1 MEKQKALR
9 KDMFLLNK
17 VHHSEKGITL
27 IELLAAIVIT
37 VIVLTLTFSII
48 MKAIESNRNVKLET
62 TLRDE
67 ADIIMSKFIAT
78 LYSSKQ
84 QDIIGNP
91 IALPGNSYI
100 NYSTDSAKC
109 TNDQITSAT
118 CTSTFLPIGFQ
129 TTDDGTTVHL
139 VNPET
144 KIAESYAI
152 TNNSVQILSDSTI
165 TLVNAP
171 NTDPVYEV
179 TLKLQITKKYG
190 FNEVT
195 KQETYINKIQPIH

>member
-1 MEKQKALR
+1 
-9 KDMFLLNK
+9 MFLLNK

-37 VIVLTLTFSII
+37 AIILTLTFSII
-48 MKAIESNRNVKLET
+48 MKAIEINQNVKLET

-91 IALPGNSYI
+91 ILLPGNSYI
-100 NYSTDSAKC
+100 NYSTDSTKC
-109 TNDQITSAT
+109 SNDQITSAA

-129 TTDDGTTVHL
+129 TTNNVTTVHL

-152 TNNSVQILSDSTI
+152 TNNGVQILSDSTI
-165 TLVNAP
+165 TLVNTP
-171 NTDPVYEV
+171 NTDPVYEI